1 MNKGQDFASQSWCSS
16 KKKLQLLRDMNR
28 ERIGNKRDETLC
40 ASLKEVASKMVH
52 VRPLVSYKKEHPW
65 ASRDTTITMKI
76 FKINRW
82 VR

>member
-40 ASLKEVASKMVH
+40 ASLKEVASKMVPTCPTSGLLQE
-52 VRPLVSYKKEHPW
+52 RTPLG
-65 ASRDTTITMKI
+65 
-76 FKINRW
+76 FKRHYDYDEDFQNQSLG
-82 VR
+82 